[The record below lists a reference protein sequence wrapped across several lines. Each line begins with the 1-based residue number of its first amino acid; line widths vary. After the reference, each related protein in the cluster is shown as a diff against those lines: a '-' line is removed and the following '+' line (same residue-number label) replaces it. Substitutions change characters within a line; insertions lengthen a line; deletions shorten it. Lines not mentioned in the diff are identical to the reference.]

1 MTSPEVSNYFGL
13 FISNWI
19 KENRINSDSNIL
31 EVGAGTGSLANQ
43 VSKYLEKEI
52 YVSEISLNALKALK
66 SKNFLV
72 DSNLDNYGSSQIK
85 TIYMNEVLDNIPC
98 SVGIEVDNTWYEKT
112 IEFTKDN
119 ELRYG
124 KVEMRESNLK
134 WIKKYN
140 FLDNQDNELEI
151 QYNTCLLYTS
161 DAADD

>member
-1 MTSPEVSNYFGL
+1 MVEKKFIDYLKNKYSKNYLYFDEFMQECLYSDYGFFAKGEVRSSKSGDFLTSPEVSNYFGL

-85 TIYMNEVLDNIPC
+85 NIYMNEVLDLSLIH
-98 SVGIEVDNTWYEKT
+98 I
-112 IEFTKDN
+112 
-119 ELRYG
+119 
-124 KVEMRESNLK
+124 
-134 WIKKYN
+134 
-140 FLDNQDNELEI
+140 
-151 QYNTCLLYTS
+151 
-161 DAADD
+161 